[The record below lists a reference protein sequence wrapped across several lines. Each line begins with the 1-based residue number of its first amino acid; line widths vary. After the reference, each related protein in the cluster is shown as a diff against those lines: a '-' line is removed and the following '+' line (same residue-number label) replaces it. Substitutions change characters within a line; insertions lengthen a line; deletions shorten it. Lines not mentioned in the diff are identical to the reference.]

1 MSFATEVVKDGIG
14 RCFRCD
20 FSLDGFAT
28 IALRAGTLAGLLDG
42 ANHYSARVV
51 SVGNVR
57 RGFGTNRVA
66 AGGATELVLDNA
78 DGALDAWAGQSSIG
92 AQAALRV
99 RIYVSLFTP
108 GVVPATFTS
117 KMLGE
122 FLLTNW
128 VRRTNTTL
136 TFPLGDDVMG
146 SVSQQCLLP
155 TLANWGAVGTTANNP
170 LRDGFGR
177 PQSLADDGTTPVQL
191 AFGEDWVEAFPHLIP
206 LGTVDAAYQNKVI
219 VPVCCTDDTGAGLSD
234 DVTDLRILWLDPN
247 AGAAPRLVDVP
258 RTVWDDVNRVAVAV
272 WSVERS
278 PSITRD
284 GKTFKVIYLVVD
296 AALGVLAM
304 VGNNWLTGLSVLAN
318 DSGGYNPSYDSPQ
331 FSLEWQGGYPATAIH
346 KMRGY
351 ANNDPARP
359 QYAQFAAGVLAWYV
373 KGYPLSART
382 QTSSPVQHP
391 CDVVRDLVTHYSAN
405 SAITVD
411 TAQWTRV
418 RAGASNAA
426 CAGVVQAWTERANNA
441 SDTVSPPSLRQTIT
455 KLCQSG
461 DFDVFI
467 DWDGEFSFSS
477 DVRDA
482 YWVENQAFYLA
493 IPETQFRDLT
503 EWIPSSG
510 ERHAPFNRLYFSGG
524 KAYAAE
530 GLDVPF
536 QGPWDFE
543 SGSTGIPITTRIVE
557 ATLEQ
562 GWRPWRQQ
570 AFAPWSFRQLDTTAR
585 PVVRFVMGLQ
595 GLQLELGDFFR
606 LSWTRGDVA
615 DTAGAA
621 YASSAFQVEALT
633 YAAGGDEVEVEAVW
647 VGDYD
652 TSRQYLLDDETLLV
666 RTKTASVSLDLFTVG
681 ANAFARTTGS
691 AIDFVVMG
699 VEVGDILVL
708 RDSTQ
713 AADVFTLNR
722 AIRIEDFD
730 DDFTLRL
737 VSTDTSGIPAF
748 PTLATLANADW
759 SIVRG
764 ATTYPTAVS
773 DPTNY
778 PNDGEMY
785 GKATNV
791 DGEYSNT
798 APGNQLF
805 SG

>member
-14 RCFRCD
+14 RCVRVD
-20 FSLDGFAT
+20 FSTDAFAT
-28 IALRAGTLAGLLDG
+28 TSLRVGTLAGLLDG
-42 ANHYSARVV
+42 TNHYSARVV
-51 SVGNVR
+51 EVGNVR
-57 RGFGTNRVA
+57 RGFGVNRIA
-66 AGGATELVLDNA
+66 AGGTTDLVLDNA
-78 DGALDAWAGQSSIG
+78 DGALDAWAGQSSMS

-99 RIYVSLFTP
+99 RIYLCLYTP
-108 GVVPATFTS
+108 GAAPATFTS
-117 KMLGE
+117 KLLGE
-122 FLLTNW
+122 FVLTTW

-136 TFPLGDDVMG
+136 TFALGDDIMG

-155 TLANWGAVGTTANNP
+155 TLAGWEAVGTTATNP
-170 LRDGFGR
+170 LKNGFGR
-177 PQSLADDGTTPVQL
+177 PQSLVDDGTTPVQL

-219 VPVCCTDDTGAGLSD
+219 VPVCCTDDTGAGSSN
-234 DVTDLRILWLDPN
+234 DVTNLRILWLDPN
-247 AGAAPRLVDVP
+247 AGVAPRLVDVP
-258 RTVWDDVNRVAVAV
+258 RTVWDDQTQANTAV

-278 PSITRD
+278 PTITRD
-284 GKTFKVIYLVVD
+284 GKNFKVIYLVVRAD
-296 AALGVLAM
+296 LGVLNLN
-304 VGNNWLTGLSVLAN
+304 NNWLTGYSQLAS
-318 DSGGYNPSYDSPQ
+318 DSGGYSPSYDSPQ
-331 FSLEWQGGYPATAIH
+331 FSLEWQGGYPASAIY

-351 ANNDPARP
+351 ASNNPETP
-359 QYAQFAAGVLAWYV
+359 QYASHAAGVLAWYV

-391 CDVVRDLVTHYSAN
+391 CDVVKDLVSHYSAN
-405 SAITVD
+405 TAITID
-411 TAQWTRV
+411 TAQHARV
-418 RAGASNAA
+418 RAGISNAA

-441 SDTVSPPSLRQTIT
+441 SDTVAPPSLRQTIT

-467 DWDGEFSFSS
+467 NWDGEFSFSS

-493 IPETQFRDLT
+493 IPETQFSGLV
-503 EWIPSSG
+503 EWIPSTG

-543 SGSTGIPITTRIVE
+543 VGSVGIALTDRIVE

-585 PVVRFVMGLQ
+585 PKVRFITAIH

-606 LSWTRGDVA
+606 LTWTRGDVA
-615 DTAGAA
+615 DTAGNVYSA
-621 YASSAFQVEALT
+621 SAFQLEAIVF
-633 YAAGGDEVEVEAVW
+633 APSGDEVELEAVW

-666 RTKTASVSLDLFTVG
+666 RSKSGGSSTAAVTAASTTVNFTGTIDLGT
-681 ANAFARTTGS
+681 
-691 AIDFVVMG
+691 MG
-699 VEVGDILVL
+699 VEAGDILVL

-713 AADVFTLNR
+713 AEDVFTLN
-722 AIRIEDFD
+722 AAFLIASVTDAD
-730 DDFTLRL
+730 TLEL
-737 VSTDTSGIPAF
+737 VTA
-748 PTLATLANADW
+748 PTASNASLLNADW

-778 PNDGEMY
+778 PDGGDMY

-791 DGEYSNT
+791 DGEYSN
-798 APGNQLF
+798 AAGGNQLF